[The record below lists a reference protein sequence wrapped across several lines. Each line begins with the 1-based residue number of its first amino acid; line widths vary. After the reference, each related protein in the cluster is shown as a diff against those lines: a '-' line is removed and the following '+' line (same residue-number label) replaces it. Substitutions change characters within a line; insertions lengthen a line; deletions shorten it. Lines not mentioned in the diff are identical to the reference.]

1 MAAMLAVAVDQHK
14 KLSQTVAGNLRFNY
28 DADDD
33 VASLSSF
40 SLLNNYTILQ
50 YSITINI
57 CLEFLV
63 FLLYFLLTI
72 CRATVFWYDCIVF
85 Y

>member
-1 MAAMLAVAVDQHK
+1 MLAVAVDQHK

-63 FLLYFLLTI
+63 FLLYFLLTNKI
-72 CRATVFWYDCIVF
+72 CRATVF
-85 Y
+85 